1 MAVDVA
7 MLDEPTLA
15 LLCGISKEK
24 GIEHFRIFEQSVNV
38 EKFIEYVEGVRAANG
53 EEKICLFMDN
63 LSSHTSERSKQA
75 MRDKGIRYIYNV
87 PYSPDYNPIEFVFSI
102 VKRNFKGLRA
112 QKMTGLIQDSHQA
125 MVTKAVKNV
134 KKKDVIACINHV

>member
-1 MAVDVA
+1 MAVNVA

-24 GIEHFRIFEQSVNV
+24 GIEHFRIFEQSINV

-63 LSSHTSERSKQA
+63 LSSHTSERAKQA

-112 QKMTGLIQDSHQA
+112 KKMIGLI
-125 MVTKAVKNV
+125 
-134 KKKDVIACINHV
+134 

>member
-1 MAVDVA
+1 
-7 MLDEPTLA
+7 
-15 LLCGISKEK
+15 
-24 GIEHFRIFEQSVNV
+24 
-38 EKFIEYVEGVRAANG
+38 
-53 EEKICLFMDN
+53 MDN

-102 VKRNFKGLRA
+102 VKRNFKALRA
-112 QKMTGLIQDSHQA
+112 KKMIGLIQDSHEA